1 MSKQILAL
9 ALGLSLLL
17 PEVAEARPASATYYG
32 PGFHGRK
39 MANGKRFN
47 QNGLTA
53 AHPSLRLGT
62 RIKVRYRNRSVV
74 VRVTDRCRCSLD
86 LSKAAFRRLA
96 PLSKGRIRVRYS
108 RI

>member
-1 MSKQILAL
+1 MKHQLIAL
-9 ALGLSLLL
+9 ALGFSLLL
-17 PEVAEARPASATYYG
+17 PEIAEAGNTSATWYG
-32 PGFHGRK
+32 PGFHGKK

-47 QNGLTA
+47 QNGMTA

-62 RIKVRYRNRSVV
+62 RIRVRYKNRSVT
-74 VRVTDRCRCSLD
+74 VRITDRCRCSLD

-108 RI
+108 KI

>member
-1 MSKQILAL
+1 MKHQLIAL
-9 ALGLSLLL
+9 ALGFSLLL
-17 PEVAEARPASATYYG
+17 PEIAEAGNTFATWYG
-32 PGFHGRK
+32 PGFHGRR

-47 QNGLTA
+47 QNAMTA

-62 RIKVRYRNRSVV
+62 RIRVRYKRRSVV

-96 PLSKGRIRVRYS
+96 PLSKGRIKVRYS

>member
-1 MSKQILAL
+1 MRQIIAL
-9 ALGLSLLL
+9 ALGLSLVI
-17 PEVAEARPASATYYG
+17 PEMAQAGQASATYYG
-32 PGFHGRK
+32 PGFHGKK
-39 MANGKRFN
+39 MANGRRFN
-47 QNGLTA
+47 QNAMTA

-62 RIKVRYRNRSVV
+62 RIRVRYRSRSVV

-86 LSKAAFRRLA
+86 LSKAAFRQLA